1 MESLKIKGI
10 SVHERVPLAIQNS
23 VKYPDKMYCYMEGK
37 YGYIKKTIYYEDK
50 KKVKFSGAYVF
61 LKREYDPETKK
72 LLTLKETYDNFV
84 RIADNLK
91 ELTEGKINLYKT
103 GEKWVKAALKLFKD
117 LEPDIKAE
125 KIEKDEQ
132 EWIVNTMKGPL
143 VWGEKYKGR
152 AYKYD
157 IVSRYPSIMISNH
170 FAVPIKRGEFKTIPK
185 NEFSELKFFSFGIWR
200 AKINGANRKL
210 FKINNLNYYTHYDLT
225 RAKELGYEM
234 ELIEDE
240 KPNFLFYDKYS
251 RIQGNKI
258 FKGFVDFLF
267 DLKSKNVEGAKEILN
282 NLWGTLC
289 EKNIIKKTFSES
301 EGFDID
307 KYGGSVIG
315 IIPDGEGHQVSYYE
329 KDSYHSHNWA
339 RLGLSLTS
347 LGRKAIS
354 TMIEPHLKYIKRVH
368 TDGFYC
374 SKKIEWEK
382 AKYRS
387 VCKVKMG
394 DYLGNMKYEGYC
406 DYVKI
411 INSNNIIG
419 KDNKRPKFE
428 I

>member
-185 NEFSELKFFSFGIWR
+185 KEFSELKFFSFGIWR

-225 RAKELGYEM
+225 RAKELGYEI
-234 ELIEDE
+234 EIIEDGN
-240 KPNFLFYDKYS
+240 PNFLFYNSYC
-251 RIQGNKI
+251 RIPGNKI
-258 FKGFVDFLF
+258 FKNYVNLLF
-267 DLKSKNVEGAKEILN
+267 ELKKENVEGAKQILN
-282 NLWGTLC
+282 ALWGGLC
-289 EKNIIKKTFSES
+289 KKNIITKDVNIS
-301 EGFDID
+301 EGFNIEKYNGSVVSMDTDSSGEKCKVKYIKDD
-307 KYGGSVIG
+307 KYH
-315 IIPDGEGHQVSYYE
+315 EY
-329 KDSYHSHNWA
+329 NFA
-339 RLGLSLTS
+339 RLGPFLIS

-354 TMIEPHLKYIKRVH
+354 TMIEPHIQYIKRIH
-368 TDGFYC
+368 TDGFIC
-374 SKKIEWEK
+374 SKKLEWEK

-387 VCKVKMG
+387 VCNVKMG
-394 DYLGNMKYEGYC
+394 NYLGNMKYEGYC
-406 DYVKI
+406 KEVI
-411 INSNNIIG
+411 ISNCNNIKGDFI
-419 KDNKRPKFE
+419 